1 MASFSKTENSNI
13 QHSITTI
20 VYNGLL
26 QMPTGIPNVKHLPA
40 STETKIETG
49 STVTS
54 GYRSQFEGK
63 PVVVKNIDLSQIIS
77 RNIQGV
83 GLTVVEQQKNIATNI
98 LGNCY
103 NEVVNYHAVSQLP
116 DPCFCKFIGYNI
128 QYRVGDT
135 LILSIVMD
143 DCGDQDLFTYVS
155 SLLLSNDVYYAQM
168 MLKYFFVKIL
178 KKLEILH
185 DAGFVHGDIK
195 LENIFFNSN
204 TGEVLLGD
212 AGSLAKIGA
221 TEYIMGAYG
230 TPEYR
235 DPNLARPIKN
245 NEDLKGSDIY
255 SLFVSI
261 NKKAEPL
268 NKALY
273 NNTVYVHFFD
283 SIFGI
288 HYTSIIFEG
297 TDIEKSRYKYWQSNY
312 FFRKEKKY
320 TNDKW
325 FNIVRFSD
333 PKHRPTATELLVI
346 IANLNDNYLLPYAK
360 YEENARKHQA
370 FIHAISP
377 TKSRKGGN
385 RHRTLIKG
393 RTQKTNKSRRR
404 RRR

>member
-1 MASFSKTENSNI
+1 MASFSKTEKSSI
-13 QHSITTI
+13 QQSMTAN

-26 QMPTGIPNVKHLPA
+26 QMTIGIPKFESLPAPTGKN
-40 STETKIETG
+40 IETFT
-49 STVTS
+49 TVTS
-54 GYRSQFEGK
+54 GYHSQFEGN
-63 PVVVKNIDLSQIIS
+63 PVVVKKIDLSQLIE

-83 GLTVVEQQKNIATNI
+83 LITVEQQNNITTNI
-98 LGNCY
+98 LGNCH
-103 NEVVNYHAVSQLP
+103 NEIVNYHEVSQLRAS
-116 DPCFCKFIGYNI
+116 CFCKFVGYNI
-128 QYRVGDT
+128 HYIEGDP

-143 DCGDQDLFTYVS
+143 DCGDQDLFTYVD
-155 SLLLSNDVYYAQM
+155 SLLLSDDAYYALT

-212 AGSLAKIGA
+212 AGSLTKIGA
-221 TEYIMGAYG
+221 TEYIVGSYG

-261 NKKAEPL
+261 NNFAKPL
-268 NKALY
+268 AKALY
-273 NNTVYVHFFD
+273 KTTSHVHFFD
-283 SIFGI
+283 GIFGI
-288 HYTSIIFEG
+288 HYTPTIFERA
-297 TDIEKSRYKYWQSNY
+297 DIEKSRYKYWQRNY
-312 FFRKEKKY
+312 FFNKEKYY

-325 FNIVRFSD
+325 LNIVRFSD
-333 PKHRPTATELLVI
+333 LKHRPTATELLVI
-346 IANLNDNYLLPYAK
+346 IDNLSQDYSVLYAK

-370 FIHAISP
+370 FIHTISP
-377 TKSRKGGN
+377 TKSRRGGN
-385 RHRTLIKG
+385 RHQTLIKG

-404 RRR
+404 RRHH

>member
-1 MASFSKTENSNI
+1 MASFSSI
-13 QHSITTI
+13 QQSMIQQSITAN

-26 QMPTGIPNVKHLPA
+26 QMTKGIPNVKQLPA
-40 STETKIETG
+40 STGKKIETV
-49 STVTS
+49 STVTY
-54 GYRSQFEGK
+54 GYHSQIEGI
-63 PVVVKNIDLSQIIS
+63 PVVVKSIDLSQLIE

-83 GLTVVEQQKNIATNI
+83 LLTVEQQNYIVTNI

-103 NEVVNYHAVSQLP
+103 NEIVNYYEVSQLP
-116 DPCFCKFIGYNI
+116 ASCFCKFIGYNI
-128 QYRVGDT
+128 HYREGDP
-135 LILSIVMD
+135 LILSIVME
-143 DCGDQDLFTYVS
+143 DCGDQDLFTYAD
-155 SLLLSNDVYYAQM
+155 SLLLSDDVYYALT

-221 TEYIMGAYG
+221 TEYIVGSYG

-245 NEDLKGSDIY
+245 NEELKGSDIY

-261 NKKAEPL
+261 NNFAKPL
-268 NKALY
+268 AKALY
-273 NNTVYVHFFD
+273 NTTSHVHFFD

-288 HYTSIIFEG
+288 HYTPTIFERA
-297 TDIEKSRYKYWQSNY
+297 DIEKSRYKYWQRNY
-312 FFRKEKKY
+312 FFNKEKYY

-325 FNIVRFSD
+325 LNIVRFSD
-333 PKHRPTATELLVI
+333 LKHRPTATELLVI
-346 IANLNDNYLLPYAK
+346 IANLSQDYSVLYAK
-360 YEENARKHQA
+360 YEEKVRKHQE
-370 FIHAISP
+370 FIHTISP
-377 TKSRKGGN
+377 TKSRRGGN
-385 RHRTLIKG
+385 RGRSLTKR
-393 RTQKTNKSRRR
+393 RTQKTSKSRRR
-404 RRR
+404 H

>member
-1 MASFSKTENSNI
+1 MASFSSI
-13 QHSITTI
+13 QQSMIQQSITAN

-26 QMPTGIPNVKHLPA
+26 QMTKGIPNVKQLPA
-40 STETKIETG
+40 STGKKIETV
-49 STVTS
+49 STVTY
-54 GYRSQFEGK
+54 GYHSQIEGI
-63 PVVVKNIDLSQIIS
+63 PVVVKSIDLSQLIE

-83 GLTVVEQQKNIATNI
+83 RLTVEQQNNIATNI

-103 NEVVNYHAVSQLP
+103 NEIVNYYEVSQLRTS
-116 DPCFCKFIGYNI
+116 CFCKFIGYNI
-128 QYRVGDT
+128 HYREGDP
-135 LILSIVMD
+135 LILSIVME
-143 DCGDQDLFTYVS
+143 DCGDQDLFTYAD
-155 SLLLSNDVYYAQM
+155 SLLLSDDVYYALT

-221 TEYIMGAYG
+221 TEYIVGSYG

-245 NEDLKGSDIY
+245 NEELKGSDIY

-261 NKKAEPL
+261 NNFAKPL
-268 NKALY
+268 AKALY
-273 NNTVYVHFFD
+273 NTTSHVHFFD

-288 HYTSIIFEG
+288 HYTPTIFERA
-297 TDIEKSRYKYWQSNY
+297 DIEKSRYKYWQRNY
-312 FFRKEKKY
+312 FFNKEKYY

-325 FNIVRFSD
+325 LNIVRFSD
-333 PKHRPTATELLVI
+333 LKHRPTATELLVI
-346 IANLNDNYLLPYAK
+346 IANLSQDYSVLYAK
-360 YEENARKHQA
+360 YEEKVRKHQE
-370 FIHAISP
+370 FIHTISP
-377 TKSRKGGN
+377 TKSRRGGN
-385 RHRTLIKG
+385 RGRSLTKR
-393 RTQKTNKSRRR
+393 RTQKTSKSRRR
-404 RRR
+404 H